1 MKISDRFLLSFFR
14 DSTNCT
20 IGSSCHLPCVSTWAL
35 LLNMS
40 IQTNL
45 HAEHNPSTAAQ
56 RLTRAYSP
64 EAEMLNSFLSALNFK
79 VCCGQIFKKKVCC
92 GQ

>member
-1 MKISDRFLLSFFR
+1 MPKF
-14 DSTNCT
+14 
-20 IGSSCHLPCVSTWAL
+20 GSSCHLPCVSTWAQQFHRCTL
-35 LLNMS
+35 LLSMS

-64 EAEMLNSFLSALNFK
+64 EAEMLSSFLSALNYK
-79 VCCGQIFKKKVCC
+79 VCCG
-92 GQ
+92 